1 MSIQWCMEQMA
12 DDRLGPE
19 DWVRAGLKALA
30 TSGFTALKA
39 DALAKVMG
47 VSRGS
52 FYWHFAD
59 VDAFQAAILQR
70 WREIA
75 LERIVSEID
84 RLSHDRLE
92 TLIQRAFG
100 SRTSLEIAVRAWAT
114 AEPKARDAVDE
125 VDAERVR
132 YLRKL
137 LLGAGVE
144 AAAATTRAHILNW
157 AYLGYALSSAR
168 LDKRALQHVVD
179 ELSYIARSPR
189 RRRGATVR

>member
-1 MSIQWCMEQMA
+1 MP
-12 DDRLGPE
+12 DNRLGPE
-19 DWVRAGLKALA
+19 DWVNAGLKALA

-39 DALAKVMG
+39 DTLAKVMG

-52 FYWHFAD
+52 FYWHFTD

-84 RLSHDRLE
+84 RLSRDRLE
-92 TLIQRAFG
+92 ALIQRAFG
-100 SRTSLEIAVRAWAT
+100 ARTSLEIAVRAWAT
-114 AEPKARDAVDE
+114 AEPKAKAAVDAVD
-125 VDAERVR
+125 VERVR

-137 LLGAGVE
+137 LIAAGVE
-144 AAAATTRAHILNW
+144 ATVATARAHILNW
-157 AYLGYALSSAR
+157 AYLGYALSPGT

-179 ELSYIARSPR
+179 ELSYVARSR
-189 RRRGATVR
+189 RRRKRATAT